1 MQQKVIWIT
10 GASTGIGK
18 EIANAFSKAGH
29 IVVISA
35 RRKSRIAA
43 LASEIKFAGREATAF
58 VCNVSSER
66 SVQSTA
72 KRIREKYGRIDALI
86 NNAGITTFKSILETK
101 IPDFDN
107 IINTNLRGTFL
118 CIKTVLPNM
127 IKFKKGHIINI
138 LSVASKTVFEDSAA
152 YSASK
157 AGAFALTNVLRKEV
171 RKFNVK
177 VSSILPGAVETPM
190 WDSKSRQKYHSRMLS
205 PSDIA
210 QIALN
215 IFSQPKKVLI
225 EDVFVRP
232 IKGDL

>member
-1 MQQKVIWIT
+1 MKKVILIT
-10 GASTGIGK
+10 GISSGFGK
-18 EIANAFSKAGH
+18 ETARLLSQQGH
-29 IVVISA
+29 IVYGTV
-35 RRKSRIAA
+35 RKDTKPLEHVNYLRMD
-43 LASEIKFAGREATAF
+43 LTDIKSIREAVLTI
-58 VCNVSSER
+58 V
-66 SVQSTA
+66 
-72 KRIREKYGRIDALI
+72 EKEGRIDALI

-118 CIKTVLPNM
+118 CIKAVLPNM
-127 IKFKKGHIINI
+127 TKFKKGHIINI

-190 WDSKSRQKYHSRMLS
+190 WDSKTRQKYHNRMLS